1 MTPQASPARAFP
13 EPRADLGLR
22 EGYHSPQVP
31 VEVRL
36 NTNESPYPP
45 PPEFLEALVAQVRD
59 VAYNRY
65 PDRSAR
71 ALREALA
78 ELHGLAAPTQG
89 SLIIRCLSADIRL
102 ARTVPP
108 SQHVEEIQDGSA
120 EAHRVLL

>member
-1 MTPQASPARAFP
+1 VTPQASPARAFP

-65 PDRSAR
+65 PDR
-71 ALREALA
+71 LRR
-78 ELHGLAAPTQG
+78 TR
-89 SLIIRCLSADIRL
+89 SSRL
-102 ARTVPP
+102 TAQMRYCSPYASHTGEPGEERPCSSRLTP
-108 SQHVEEIQDGSA
+108 STHT
-120 EAHRVLL
+120 